1 MANDQLS
8 IPERAA
14 LLALMTL
21 VEKASNS
28 DLKARYGFTIE
39 KPVRERLVELGYIV
53 AAQTGP
59 HRSFV
64 VELTDEGWRRCR
76 EELAEAAPKGA
87 NRGYRVLY
95 GVLRCMD
102 TYMTKSGLKMSDVFL
117 IAGDDNSSPSPTEM
131 PDVEERIR
139 TAYAALT
146 ARPGAYVSLTRLR
159 AAVSELPRPDVDE
172 ALLQMDLQPH
182 VYLIAEANQK
192 TLSDSDRAAAI
203 RIGGENKHL
212 LSIEPH

>member
-8 IPERAA
+8 IPERTA

-21 VEKASNS
+21 VQEASNP

-39 KPVRERLVELGYIV
+39 KHVRERLFELGYII

-59 HRSFV
+59 HRSFQF
-64 VELTDEGWRRCR
+64 ELTDEGWRRCR
-76 EELAEAAPKGA
+76 EELAEAAPQGA

-102 TYMTKSGLKMSDVFL
+102 IYMTNSGLKMSDVFL
-117 IAGDDNSSPSPTEM
+117 IAGDDHSSTSPPGM

-139 TAYAALT
+139 AAYQTLAV
-146 ARPGAYVSLTRLR
+146 RPSAWVSLTRLR
-159 AAVSELPRPDVDE
+159 ATLSELPRHDVDE
-172 ALLQMDLQPH
+172 ALRRMYLQPR

-192 TLSDSDRAAAI
+192 TLSEADRAAAI